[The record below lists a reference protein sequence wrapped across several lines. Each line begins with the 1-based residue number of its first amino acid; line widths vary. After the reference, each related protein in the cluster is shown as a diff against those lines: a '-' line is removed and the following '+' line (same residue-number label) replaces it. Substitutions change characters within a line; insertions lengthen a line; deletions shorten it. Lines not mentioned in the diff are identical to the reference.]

1 MKLANG
7 ILCAAILLTSV
18 LPLRGSAGENEFMEG
33 RLQAVR
39 LEDKTVVMD
48 NVRVYVPPETAELDE
63 FSAGDQVVFEYRNND
78 GRLTAILLRKYEE
91 G

>member
-7 ILCAAILLTSV
+7 ILCVAFLAASLF
-18 LPLRGSAGENEFMEG
+18 PLRGSAGEMELIEG

-39 LEDKTVVMD
+39 LEDRTVVMD
-48 NVRVYVPPETAELDE
+48 DVRVYVPPNIADLRE
-63 FSAGDQVVFEYRNND
+63 FSAGDPVLFEYYRED
-78 GRLTAILLRKYEE
+78 GRPIAILLTKPEE

>member
-1 MKLANG
+1 MRLATR
-7 ILCAAILLTSV
+7 ILCAAILLASV
-18 LPLRGSAGENEFMEG
+18 LPLSGSAGENEFMEG

-48 NVRVYVPPETAELDE
+48 HVRIYVPPEIADLGE
-63 FSAGDQVVFEYRNND
+63 FSSGDQVVFEYRSKD
-78 GRLTAILLRKYEE
+78 GRLTAILLRKFEE

>member
-1 MKLANG
+1 MRLANR
-7 ILCAAILLTSV
+7 ILCAAILLASV

-39 LEDKTVVMD
+39 LEDETVVMD
-48 NVRVYVPPETAELDE
+48 NVRVYVPPEIAELDE